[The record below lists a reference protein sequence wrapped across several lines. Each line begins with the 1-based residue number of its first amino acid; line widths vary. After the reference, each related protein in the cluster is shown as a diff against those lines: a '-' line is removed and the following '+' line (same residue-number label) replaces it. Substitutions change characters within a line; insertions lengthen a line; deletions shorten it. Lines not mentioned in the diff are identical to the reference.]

1 MTDRATAVVRAGDGR
16 SDVIRARGAGA
27 LRLLTPRAAGN
38 AAWIVTSSLGGG
50 LVDGDDVALDV
61 TVEAGATCVVTT
73 QASTKAY
80 RGTTRQ
86 QLVVRAGTGAGVMVV
101 PDPIVPFAEA
111 AVVST
116 TRVELAAGASLV
128 LVDVLTAGRVASGER
143 WAAARIDSTLTIV
156 CDGTTRLHDRVVLA
170 PGDGGVDT
178 RMRGFTALATC
189 VVIGPRVAEVAAAIA
204 TAIADEPL
212 ARDAA
217 LVTAVSPLADGMIV
231 RIATREIEAATRHA
245 RTLLMPAC
253 RALGEDPWA
262 RKW

>member
-1 MTDRATAVVRAGDGR
+1 MTDLATAVIRAGTDR

-27 LRLLTPRAAGN
+27 LRLLTPRAAGK

-61 TVEAGATCVVTT
+61 TIEDGATCVVTT

-86 QLVVRAGTGAGVMVV
+86 RLDVRAGAGASAIVV
-101 PDPIVPFAEA
+101 PDPIVPFADA
-111 AVVST
+111 RVAST
-116 TRVELAAGASLV
+116 TRIELAADASLV
-128 LVDVLTAGRVASGER
+128 LVDVLTAGRLAFGER
-143 WAAARIDSTLTIV
+143 WAASRIDSTLTIV
-156 CDGTTRLHDRVVLA
+156 RAGTTRLHDRVVLDRA
-170 PGDGGVDT
+170 DGDVAA
-178 RMRGFTALATC
+178 RMAGYTALATC
-189 VVIGPRVAEVAAAIA
+189 VVIGPRVAELARAIA
-204 TAIADEPL
+204 LPEL

-217 LVTAVSPLADGMIV
+217 IIAAISPFDDGAIV
-231 RIATREIEAATRHA
+231 RIATRAIEDVTSFS

-253 RALGEDPWA
+253 LALGEDPWA